1 MIARDSASAADA
13 STTGTP
19 DSWILD
25 AVTAAV
31 GDSLPGWQIK
41 PAADSLEPWIWAH
54 PRGSALPQQGWKLHI
69 SSYASTAAETLR
81 RALPPLVAA
90 EVAFKIIGSLNWL
103 TGLNR
108 GAAGL
113 SQVGKAI
120 TAYPRDESSAL
131 EVAAALAAAT
141 RGMCGPRIPSDRAY
155 ADGGVLFY
163 RYGGFGGL
171 QMQTRLG
178 EVVLA
183 LRNPD
188 GTLVP
193 DLRGTTPYV
202 PAWVE
207 DPFERNGLAAVHPLA
222 ATVAGRYRPVMTLAH
237 SPAAVIQ
244 LALDVAVPR
253 VCILKRAQTRPADHD
268 IEGDDGGLRL
278 RREIDVLTRLSGR
291 DVAPAILDVV
301 ENDHD
306 LILVSE
312 DLGGE
317 TLDRQVRKLATAG
330 CVSPPARVV
339 ELGVAIAEA
348 LAVIHEIGHVHGDL
362 KSANIILTAD
372 DQIRLIDF
380 ELAYP
385 IGSTERPAGA
395 GTRGYVSPGCRAGNA
410 VSPSDDIHALGAVLY
425 LLLTGAEP
433 SRAPDAGGLLSRPP
447 GQLNPAADIS
457 LTKVVARCLAHDPA
471 RRFSSVRDVRQALLT
486 VSETYPETPGTPT
499 QHTVE
504 IPELLNLARRAGD
517 YICAQARS
525 SGEGVTWRSRYYVGK
540 GLVGRDINTG
550 MAGTILALAELTDE
564 LRVPHHADVLRAAA
578 RTLHAMP
585 PIAGDRPRGLYV
597 GDMGVVAALLRAGQV
612 LRDDDLLQY
621 AVDRAAMQPAPSPD
635 DSPDLFHGLAGRL
648 LANLIL
654 WDETGGEESLDRAV
668 ACGDALLRLGEG
680 EPGAA
685 HWRIP
690 SGYGDLSGKSLPG
703 YAHGAAGIADAL
715 LDLYEATGASEYEKT
730 SCEAIAWIIRQA
742 IPCLGDRSGLTWPVD
757 EGGPPYP
764 PFWCHGAAGI
774 GRLFLHARRL
784 GVGPDTTGML
794 PKICRSVALGARWSG
809 PTLCH
814 GLAGNAE
821 FLIDA
826 GQDLGD
832 NDLLAQASG
841 LVSILD
847 AFAVDSSYGRAWISE
862 APRQINPDYL
872 VGYAGIPLVLL
883 RLARPPRR
891 YQLSRAGFRYRSDV
905 TTGRTTEHRAGECEP
920 AASLHGERP

>member
-1 MIARDSASAADA
+1 VTAGDG
-13 STTGTP
+13 TTGTP
-19 DSWILD
+19 DPWILD
-25 AVTAAV
+25 TVTAAV

-41 PAADSLEPWIWAH
+41 PATDSLQPWIYAH
-54 PRGSALPQQGWKLHI
+54 PRGPALPQQGWKLHI
-69 SSYASTAAETLR
+69 SSYTSTAAETFR
-81 RALPPLVAA
+81 RALPPLVA
-90 EVAFKIIGSLNWL
+90 EGVGFKVIGSLGWL
-103 TGLNR
+103 AGLNR

-120 TAYPRDESSAL
+120 TVYPRDEGSAL

-155 ADGGVLFY
+155 ADGDVLFY
-163 RYGGFGGL
+163 RYGGFGDL

-178 EVVLA
+178 DVVLA

-193 DLRGTTPYV
+193 DLRGATPYM
-202 PAWVE
+202 PPWGN
-207 DPFERNGLAAVHPLA
+207 DPFQQNGLAAAHPLA

-253 VCILKRAQTRPADHD
+253 VCVLKRAQTRPADHD
-268 IEGDDGGLRL
+268 IEADDGGLRL
-278 RREIDVLTRLSGR
+278 RREIDVLTRLSGQ

-317 TLDRQVRKLATAG
+317 TLDRQVGKLATAG
-330 CVSPPARVV
+330 CVCPPSGVV
-339 ELGVAIAEA
+339 ELGVAIADA
-348 LAVIHEIGHVHGDL
+348 LAVIHEAGHVHGDL
-362 KSANIILTAD
+362 KSANIILTAGGGV
-372 DQIRLIDF
+372 RLIDF
-380 ELAYP
+380 DLAYP
-385 IGSTERPAGA
+385 IGSTERPPGA
-395 GTRGYVSPGCRAGNA
+395 GTRGYVSPGGRAGHA
-410 VSPSDDIHALGAVLY
+410 VSPADDIHALGAVLY

-433 SRAPDAGGLLSRPP
+433 SRAPDPGGLLCRPP
-447 GQLNPAADIS
+447 GQLNPAADTS
-457 LTKVVARCLAHDPA
+457 LIEVVSRCLDRDPA
-471 RRFSSVRDVRQALLT
+471 RRFGSARDVRRALLT
-486 VSETYPETPGTPT
+486 VSQTRQEPPGPPAR
-499 QHTVE
+499 HPAE
-504 IPELLNLARRAGD
+504 IPELLSQARRAGD
-517 YICAQARS
+517 YICAQASS
-525 SGEGVTWRSRYYVGK
+525 SGAGVTWRSRYYVGK

-585 PIAGDRPRGLYV
+585 PVPGDRPRGLYV
-597 GDMGVVAALLRAGQV
+597 GDMGLVAALLRAGQV

-621 AVDRAAMQPAPSPD
+621 AVDRAETQPAPSPD

-648 LANLIL
+648 LANLML

-668 ACGDALLRLGEG
+668 ACGDALLRQRES
-680 EPGAA
+680 EPGVAQ
-685 HWRIP
+685 WRIP

-715 LDLYEATGASEYEKT
+715 LDLYEATGTPEYEKT
-730 SCEAIAWIIRQA
+730 SCQAIAWIIRQA
-742 IPCLGDRSGLTWPVD
+742 IPCLDDRSGLAWPVY
-757 EGGPPYP
+757 EGSRPHP

-784 GVGPDTTGML
+784 GVGPDTTEML

-826 GQDLGD
+826 GQALGD
-832 NDLLAQASG
+832 DGVLAQASG
-841 LVSILD
+841 LVGILD
-847 AFAVDSSYGRAWISE
+847 AFAVDSPDGRAWISE

-883 RLARPPRR
+883 RLARPARR
-891 YQLSRAGFRYRSDV
+891 YQLSRAGFRYRGGQGMKPLV
-905 TTGRTTEHRAGECEP
+905 RRT
-920 AASLHGERP
+920 